1 MPIKP
6 AQQTRIPTP
15 TTNPRP
21 PDGKLIC
28 RDKHGHGARQTE
40 QHQQRR
46 PEHGNVR
53 DGHDPT
59 LRPRSAKGHP
69 ISPFG

>member
-1 MPIKP
+1 MTIKP
-6 AQQTRIPTP
+6 AQQARIPAP
-15 TTNPRP
+15 ATNPGP
-21 PDGKLIC
+21 SHGNLIG
-28 RDKHGHGARQTE
+28 RDKQGHGARQTK

-53 DGHDPT
+53 DGHKPT

-69 ISPFG
+69 IGPFG